1 MDHIKRAIELTML
14 PRTITARSF
23 DRAGYIID
31 SMIDQE
37 PEIFKNSFICTPEYL
52 KTIQEELKQ
61 KLDPGLLALK
71 MGVFIPVGM
80 WGLVEGF
87 HFPDIDISLLG
98 IGNHRFFLFH
108 SAIGLWVLRR
118 FYRLW
123 LESTRDDTGLVAKAG
138 QKLSGTILAAG
149 AVGVGIH
156 LMVDVFQP
164 KSIVFP
170 FFGSLIDGTLVDD
183 NAWLLLNSLY
193 AFKIGHDVFVLIFS
207 RELDTA
213 RKYVRERFGNRFE
226 GLKKP
231 R

>member
-1 MDHIKRAIELTML
+1 MNHIKRATELAII
-14 PRTITARSF
+14 PRTITVQSF
-23 DRAGYIID
+23 DRAGHTID
-31 SMIDQE
+31 MLIEQE
-37 PEIFKNSFICTPEYL
+37 LGGLKNDSICTPEYL
-52 KTIQEELKQ
+52 KIVQKELQE
-61 KLDPGLLALK
+61 KLDPSLLALK
-71 MGVFIPVGM
+71 MGVLVPVGM

-87 HFPDIDISLLG
+87 HFPDIDITLLG

-123 LESTRDDTGLVAKAG
+123 LNSVGDQAGIVNRAG
-138 QKLSGTILAAG
+138 QKLAGTVLSAG

-170 FFGSLIDGTLVDD
+170 FFGSLIDGTMIDD
-183 NAWLLLNSLY
+183 NTWLLMNLLW
-193 AFKIGHDVFVLIFS
+193 AFKIGHDVFTLTFS

-213 RKYVRERFGNRFE
+213 RKYVRERFG
-226 GLKKP
+226 KKIEL